1 MNLGKLFKILI
12 NILYYTCL
20 FTTIAYPIMSFFP
33 DTFPGTL
40 ETEGSYA
47 ILINIFTFAFFIYI
61 TFVLYQFRKFA
72 SVIRANKLFSNESIL
87 ISKHIGAL
95 FISLG
100 SITILIKTI
109 STFNKID
116 SFLELNLLI
125 PILIVYVIPFF
136 VIGIFFLLLS
146 DGFKKALALKEEND
160 LTV

>member
-20 FTTIAYPIMSFFP
+20 FTTIAYPIMAFFP
-33 DTFPGTL
+33 DTFP
-40 ETEGSYA
+40 EINEFEGPYT
-47 ILINIFTFAFFIYI
+47 ILKNIFFFAFLIFI
-61 TFVLYQFRKFA
+61 TFMLYQFRKFA
-72 SVIRANKLFSNESIL
+72 SVIRNNKLFSNESIL
-87 ISKHIGAL
+87 ISKYLGVL

-100 SITILIKTI
+100 SITILVKTI

-116 SFLELNLLI
+116 SFRELNLLI